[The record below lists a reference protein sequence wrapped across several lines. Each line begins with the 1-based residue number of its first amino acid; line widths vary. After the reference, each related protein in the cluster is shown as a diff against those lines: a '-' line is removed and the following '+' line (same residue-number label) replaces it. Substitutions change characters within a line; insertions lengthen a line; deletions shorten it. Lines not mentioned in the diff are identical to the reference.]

1 MIGRYELAIIG
12 ENSHCLAGFFGGG
25 RGICKPLSFGRVG
38 DAGSCGARVGGAGSR
53 KTPRKDTQGETIGL
67 YRNGYLLETRTIITT

>member
-12 ENSHCLAGFFGGG
+12 ENSHCNVGFFGGG
-25 RGICKPLSFGRVG
+25 RGICKPLPFGRVG
-38 DAGSCGARVGGAGSR
+38 YSGSCGARVGGAGSR
-53 KTPRKDTQGETIGL
+53 KTPGKDTQGEKIGL